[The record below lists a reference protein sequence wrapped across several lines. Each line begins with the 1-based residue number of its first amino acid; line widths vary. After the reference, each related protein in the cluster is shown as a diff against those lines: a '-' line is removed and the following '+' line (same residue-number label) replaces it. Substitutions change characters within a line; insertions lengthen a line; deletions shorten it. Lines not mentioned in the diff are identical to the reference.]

1 MADTTFNISDASL
14 DDGTINYYTLISEE
28 FDADTE
34 TLRSKIQALY
44 TESQANRDHRNLN
57 KRREY
62 QTLLEWLPRA
72 RTVLLEPE
80 KRARYD
86 AYLNSVQ
93 AGNSE
98 VDFDEFM
105 GELLG
110 QTDRLDEKTGLL
122 GVQDRVQEPRAHVIK
137 TPIDKTTKRP
147 TAPVAP
153 RQSPSPSNGAAA
165 AAIGALG
172 GLIIGGA
179 IGYFVLHS
187 GVAALLLGLALAA
200 VLFVL
205 LNRQPSGRIR
215 S

>member
-1 MADTTFNISDASL
+1 MPDSLYNIRDASL
-14 DDGTINYYTLISEE
+14 DDGTINYYTLIGEPS
-28 FDADTE
+28 DADSE
-34 TLRSKIQALY
+34 ALRAKIQALY

-72 RTVLLEPE
+72 RAVLLEPE

-86 AYLNSVQ
+86 AYLAAAQ
-93 AGNSE
+93 AGGAE
-98 VDFDEFM
+98 VEFDEFIRD
-105 GELLG
+105 LLG
-110 QTDRLDEKTGLL
+110 QGEAMDEKTGLL

-137 TPIDKTTKRP
+137 TPVEAGAKKP
-147 TAPVAP
+147 AVPVAP
-153 RQSPSPSNGAAA
+153 RQPATASSGSMAPVL
-165 AAIGALG
+165 GALG

-179 IGYFVLHS
+179 IGWFVLS
-187 GVAALLLGLALAA
+187 SWVAALLIGAILAVVMFGA
-200 VLFVL
+200 